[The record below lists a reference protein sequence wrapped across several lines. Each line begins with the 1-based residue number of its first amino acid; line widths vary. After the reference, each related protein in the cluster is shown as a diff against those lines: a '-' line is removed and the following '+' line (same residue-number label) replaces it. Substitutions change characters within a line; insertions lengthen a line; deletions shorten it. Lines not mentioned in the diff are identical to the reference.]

1 MASTTDNNTVVPAVV
16 TTEPV
21 SCPATENSSAT
32 SEGSQ
37 KVQSSL
43 THVAVLLLTLKT
55 VYSLSESCVKALLL
69 LMVVLIKVV
78 GTAFGAKN
86 ADIKLFLAVFPTS
99 EHSLRTI
106 AGTNRGCEFSS
117 TSVAQSAIR
126 YTQTQDIQQGKT
138 LEDENPSV
146 LRHWVADVWK
156 TGHVPYRC

>member
-1 MASTTDNNTVVPAVV
+1 MASITDNNTVVPAVV

-21 SCPATENSSAT
+21 SCPATGNSSAT

-43 THVAVLLLTLKT
+43 THVAALLLTLKT

-69 LMVVLIKVV
+69 LMVVLVKVV

-126 YTQTQDIQQGKT
+126 YT
-138 LEDENPSV
+138 LSY
-146 LRHWVADVWK
+146 K
-156 TGHVPYRC
+156 TGPFIPIRHQKTSYVIMWPIQGTLAPRDG